1 MTCFDFACTLKRAAN
16 SRPYGTDERF
26 PVGAIAESPAIMAQ
40 FGKRAVEGAGP
51 YGTDER
57 FPAGAIAESPANMV
71 QFGNRAVES
80 AGPYGFV
87 SSSRVWVKP

>member
-1 MTCFDFACTLKRAAN
+1 MPPERLNGGAIRGSLPTACNDMFWLCLHIERAAN

-40 FGKRAVEGAGP
+40 FGKRAVEDAGH
-51 YGTDER
+51 
-57 FPAGAIAESPANMV
+57 
-71 QFGNRAVES
+71 
-80 AGPYGFV
+80 YGFV

>member
-1 MTCFDFACTLKRAAN
+1 MPPERLNGGAIRGSLPTARNDMFRFVCTLKRAAN

-26 PVGAIAESPAIMAQ
+26 PVGAIAESPANMAQ

-51 YGTDER
+51 YG
-57 FPAGAIAESPANMV
+57 
-71 QFGNRAVES
+71 
-80 AGPYGFV
+80 FV